1 MTNGPYIQIDVE
13 IGPKAQD
20 ATIVIPAL
28 QDPGVVGCAQC
39 LARLERYG
47 IQITPGVERR
57 VSEIVEAMRP
67 GVPTREIVAEATR
80 PIHGGRGSILWH
92 VGPDAEDREG
102 AHPVPGPEG
111 GEAGEPG
118 ADDEPE
124 RIDHHARSNYTM
136 VTARQEL
143 GRIIPPSEPI
153 DGSDVQGRVIAAKP
167 GRPATLRYDEES
179 IEVTPEGLILAGRDG
194 VLSRSRGRWAVR
206 QHIQIPG
213 SVDFST
219 GNIDFV
225 GDIEVL
231 RDVRDCFV
239 VRTGGNLEVLGV
251 IEAAELRVAG
261 DLYARG
267 GIASRERGH
276 ITALGDLVAKY
287 ADGARLDVGG
297 ALRVKREIMNCH
309 TVVHGDVESPSA
321 TLMGGVLVGAGRIR
335 LATTGGPGGVR
346 TRLVLGSVPRL
357 EAKLAQSARLVTT
370 LRERAAQLPEGAPER
385 ALATAR
391 VSELEEAHAQLQGLV
406 EAAKTVDVWVS
417 LEIHAGTQF
426 VLESRVFQVRQTM
439 SGPVSIRWARD
450 AGLMYRVG
458 REGEFRPLIE
468 KCDADVRTAA

>member
-1 MTNGPYIQIDVE
+1 
-13 IGPKAQD
+13 
-20 ATIVIPAL
+20 
-28 QDPGVVGCAQC
+28 
-39 LARLERYG
+39 
-47 IQITPGVERR
+47 
-57 VSEIVEAMRP
+57 
-67 GVPTREIVAEATR
+67 
-80 PIHGGRGSILWH
+80 
-92 VGPDAEDREG
+92 
-102 AHPVPGPEG
+102 
-111 GEAGEPG
+111 
-118 ADDEPE
+118 
-124 RIDHHARSNYTM
+124 M

-153 DGSDVQGRVIAAKP
+153 DGCDVQGRVIAAKP

-179 IEVTPEGLILAGRDG
+179 IEVTPEGLILATRDG

-251 IEAAELRVAG
+251 IEAAELRVDG

-276 ITALGDLVAKY
+276 ITTLGDLVAKY

-321 TLMGGVLVGAGRIR
+321 TLMGGVLIGAGRIR

-357 EAKLAQSARLVTT
+357 ESKLVQSARLVTT
-370 LRERAAQLPEGAPER
+370 LKERAAQLLEGAPER

-391 VSELEEAHAQLQGLV
+391 VAELEDAHAQLQGLV

-417 LEIHAGTQF
+417 LEVHAGTQF

-450 AGLMYRVG
+450 AGLIYRVG

-468 KCDADVRTAA
+468 KCDADVRSAA